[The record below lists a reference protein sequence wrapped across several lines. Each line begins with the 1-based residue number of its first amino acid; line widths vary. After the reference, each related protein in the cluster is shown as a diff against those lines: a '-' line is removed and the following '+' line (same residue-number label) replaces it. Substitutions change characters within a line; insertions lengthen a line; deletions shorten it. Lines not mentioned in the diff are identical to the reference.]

1 MSRNIEI
8 EFKNMVTEAE
18 FQHLLRTF
26 HISKKMFFSQT
37 NHYFDTKD
45 FSLKKLGAALRIR
58 VLPDKYELT
67 LKKPIED
74 GLLEINDYINE
85 AEAKAFINNAHMPIG
100 EASGEIQ
107 KMNIPIDQLIL
118 FGTLRTDRAEV
129 EYEKGKLVFDH
140 SFYLDKEDFEIEY
153 ETNNREKGERIFYEL
168 LKKFNIE
175 IRNADN
181 KISRLYHA
189 L

>member
-8 EFKNMVTEAE
+8 EFKNIVTEAE
-18 FQHLLRTF
+18 FQLLLKAF
-26 HISKKMFFSQT
+26 HISKEMFFSQT

-45 FSLKKLGAALRIR
+45 FALKKLNAALRIR
-58 VLPDKYELT
+58 SLPEKYEIT
-67 LKKPIED
+67 LKKPLED
-74 GLLEINDYINE
+74 GLLEINDYITE
-85 AEAKAFINNAHMPIG
+85 AEAKAFINDALLPNG
-100 EASGEIQ
+100 EVKDEIQ
-107 KMNIPIDQLIL
+107 KMNIPIDKFIL
-118 FGTLRTDRAEV
+118 FGTLRTDRSEV
-129 EYEKGKLVFDH
+129 EYEKGLLVFDH
-140 SFYLDKEDFEIEY
+140 SFYLGKEDFEIEY
-153 ETNNREKGERIFYEL
+153 ETQNREKGEKIFYHL